1 MATNWSLPSI
11 ITQYAESGAEDVHLP
26 WDDKQSFSQ
35 LHNKDSR
42 LGTVGQLQHIARSPK
57 HDLRNKTYFLKAQGF
72 NFRGLPEVL
81 SGIKL
86 RLTVS
91 RSGRITDETIQLCL
105 GEDLV
110 GDNHASLSLDPM
122 KTYGGETD
130 LWNTSL
136 SITDITT
143 PEFGVVLR
151 FQAHPH
157 WPHRDAAFIDAV
169 EIQIY

>member
-11 ITQYAESGAEDVHLP
+11 ITQYAESGAEDVHLL
-26 WDDKQSFSQ
+26 WDLTEQ
-35 LHNKDSR
+35 R
-42 LGTVGQLQHIARSPK
+42 LKTSGQLQHIARSPK
-57 HDLRNKTYFLKAQGF
+57 HDLRNKTYFLKLQGF
-72 NFRGLPEVL
+72 NFTSAPEVL
-81 SGIKL
+81 SGIAL
-86 RLTVS
+86 RLAVS
-91 RSGRITDETIQLCL
+91 RRGRITDETIQLCL

-110 GDNHASLSLDPM
+110 GDNLASLSLDPM
-122 KTYGGETD
+122 KTYGGETN

-136 SITDITT
+136 SITDILT

>member
-1 MATNWSLPSI
+1 MATTWSSPSI
-11 ITQYAESGAEDVHLP
+11 ITQYAEPDAEHAHVS
-26 WDDKQSFSQ
+26 WDLTEK
-35 LHNKDSR
+35 R
-42 LGTVGQLQHIARSPK
+42 LKTDGQLEHIARSPK
-57 HDLRNKTYFLKAQGF
+57 HDLRNKTYFVKAQGF
-72 NFRGLPEVL
+72 NFEGLPEVL
-81 SGIKL
+81 SGITL

-122 KTYGGETD
+122 KTYGGDTD

-136 SITDITT
+136 SITDILT